1 VARGGPPTIHLMGFF
16 GTLRDP
22 LYSAAFATLVIIAIA
37 AGAIAAA
44 DRTSGATPGDAPVP
58 AATATVRP
66 ASTPRPVP
74 TATPAENIWADSQRL
89 LDLANVRDA
98 LQTYRA
104 RNGAYPSTDG
114 DFSTLCA
121 RSLDA
126 GCLLLSVAPD
136 LKAGDG
142 DEPYWYASD
151 GATYTLLAVVS
162 AQPETS
168 GCPADLPAELRG
180 RPVACVST
188 GGAR

>member
-1 VARGGPPTIHLMGFF
+1 MGFF

-22 LYSAAFATLVIIAIA
+22 LYSAALATLAIIAIV

-44 DRTSGATPGDAPVP
+44 DRTSGASPADAPP
-58 AATATVRP
+58 AATATSTAPP
-66 ASTPRPVP
+66 ASTRVP
-74 TATPAENIWADSQRL
+74 IATATPAENIWADSQRL

-151 GATYTLLAVVS
+151 GTTYTLLAVVS
-162 AQPETS
+162 APPETS